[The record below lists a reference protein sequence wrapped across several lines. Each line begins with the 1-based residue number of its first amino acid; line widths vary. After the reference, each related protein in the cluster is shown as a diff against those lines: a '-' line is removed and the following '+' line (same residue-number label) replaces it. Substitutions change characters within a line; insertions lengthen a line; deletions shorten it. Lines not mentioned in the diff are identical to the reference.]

1 MENKH
6 MKRLLLLTLLAAP
19 LCAKE
24 TESGSFLKHTGLA
37 ALSTITGASQIL
49 TVKALKGMCADNPTS
64 FQKALIKGVY
74 RAPGTALLGSFAAN
88 MAASAYA
95 LWSAKPDTSS
105 ASAYFARIVGP
116 AMMTASTFMPSQGKS
131 LDDINDIRRRY
142 NIEPLKKTPTRELL
156 NATKHATFKATKTG
170 AGVVG
175 ASLWA
180 FGLGDIIA
188 SGISTSKK

>member
-1 MENKH
+1 MS
-6 MKRLLLLTLLAAP
+6 TQP
-19 LCAKE
+19 KE
-24 TESGSFLKHTGLA
+24 TKSDSFLKHTGLA

-49 TVKALKGMCADNPTS
+49 TVKALKGLCTDNPSS
-64 FQKALIKGVY
+64 FEKTLIKGVY
-74 RAPGTALLGSFAAN
+74 RAPRTALLGSSAAN
-88 MAASAYA
+88 IAASAYA

-116 AMMTASTFMPSQGKS
+116 AMMTASICMPSQGKS

-156 NATKHATFKATKTG
+156 NAAKHATFKATKTG

-180 FGLGDIIA
+180 FGIGDIIN
-188 SGISTSKK
+188 SGFTSKK